1 MKLTITDIS
10 YAAGTLIVTV
20 EKHLIGND
28 FNFAEIHDLIEE
40 YGAVNEIVFNDTI
53 SDLNQVFDIALTLR
67 SFKPK
72 VSIALITNHEDLDC
86 LNISNALSP
95 IPFNR
100 LIMNGVSYKI
110 IDNKPIKIK
119 K

>member
-10 YAAGTLIVTV
+10 YAAGTLIITV
-20 EKHLIGND
+20 EEHPIGND
-28 FNFAEIHDLIEE
+28 FNFAEVHDLIEE

-53 SDLNQVFDIALTLR
+53 SDLNQVYDIALTLR

-72 VSIALITNHEDLDC
+72 MSIDLITNQEDLDC
-86 LNISNALSP
+86 LDVSNALSP

-100 LIMNGVSYKI
+100 LVMNGTPYKI
-110 IDNKPIKIK
+110 MDGKPVRMK

>member
-10 YAAGTLIVTV
+10 YAAGILVVTV
-20 EKHLIGND
+20 EEHPIGND

-53 SDLNQVFDIALTLR
+53 SDLNQVYDIALTLR
-67 SFKPK
+67 SFQPK
-72 VSIALITNHEDLDC
+72 MSIALITNHEDLDC
-86 LNISNALSP
+86 LNVSNALSP

-100 LIMNGVSYKI
+100 LIMNGTPYKI
-110 IDNKPIKIK
+110 VDSKPIRIK

>member
-10 YAAGTLIVTV
+10 YAAGTLVVTV
-20 EKHLIGND
+20 EKHPIGND

-40 YGAVNEIVFNDTI
+40 YGAVNEIVFHDTI

-67 SFKPK
+67 SFKPDM
-72 VSIALITNHEDLDC
+72 SIVLITDREDLDC
-86 LNISNALSP
+86 LEITNALSP

-100 LIMNGVSYKI
+100 LIMNGTVYKI
-110 IDNKPIKIK
+110 VDSKPIKVK